1 MKILSIDS
9 SALGGASVSRELTAA
24 VVSRLTAL
32 HPDAQ
37 VIRHDLAADP
47 VAHLGSDVIGAIHAT
62 DLASLTAEQRAEK
75 ATTDAFIEELLTS
88 DVVVLGAPMYNF
100 TIPSQLKA
108 WLDRVLQAGRTFRYT
123 ESGPVGLAGG
133 RKVIVVSTR
142 GGRYAGTP
150 MEVALDHQE
159 AYLKAV
165 FSFIGITDLTVIRA
179 EGTNMG
185 VDSLSQAVEEAKQNI
200 NALVI

>member
-47 VAHLGSDVIGAIHAT
+47 VAHFGSDVIGAIHAT

-75 ATTDAFIEELLTS
+75 AKTDAFIEELLTS

-150 MEVALDHQE
+150 MEIALDHQE
-159 AYLKAV
+159 SYLKAV
-165 FSFIGITDLTVIRA
+165 LGFIGITDVSIIRA
-179 EGTNMG
+179 EGTNLG
-185 VDSLSQAVEEAKQNI
+185 GEARAQSIEEAKHSI
-200 NALVI
+200 NALVS